1 MTKNNRFLTYF
12 SENAKLKTK
21 FLASHLIFVLIPLL
35 LFASFL
41 FTQIS
46 DVLVSN
52 TIRTEES
59 LIDQMDTS
67 ISAITT
73 KISAIPGDIREQ
85 DFFINTLRSTN
96 HMEYRKTPDYYAE
109 ATSFFSYIY
118 STEGANHVR
127 DIKIYVDEPR
137 NFLMEDYPD
146 SRIFL
151 PIDEITGSYW
161 YGIFSSSDQASLFCP
176 KFYLSPSEIA
186 NIADTA
192 YIHKVDYISAPQTV
206 LPTFSIADSPLLP
219 TPMHPWQDFIL

>member
-1 MTKNNRFLTYF
+1 M
-12 SENAKLKTK
+12 
-21 FLASHLIFVLIPLL
+21 
-35 LFASFL
+35 
-41 FTQIS
+41 
-46 DVLVSN
+46 
-52 TIRTEES
+52 
-59 LIDQMDTS
+59 
-67 ISAITT
+67 
-73 KISAIPGDIREQ
+73 
-85 DFFINTLRSTN
+85 
-96 HMEYRKTPDYYAE
+96 
-109 ATSFFSYIY
+109 
-118 STEGANHVR
+118 R

-151 PIDEITGSYW
+151 PIYEITGSYW